1 MYLFIYV
8 CIHGNAIIICLST
21 VTVGSYELCVHTW
34 RPAGRR
40 ILDKMRR
47 FFVGGSPEI
56 DDVSYIATPKDFQ
69 VSA

>member
-1 MYLFIYV
+1 MCAYMV
-8 CIHGNAIIICLST
+8 IHCTAIIICLST
-21 VTVGSYELCVHTW
+21 FAAGSYELCVHTW

-47 FFVGGSPEI
+47 FFTGGSPEI